1 MSIIDTYILSIP
13 AFFERLLELESISQ
27 EDITAA
33 GDGFFAVTK
42 SISTIL
48 HSKGIDTFPDNQ
60 DQLLDCHN
68 YFDDWYLYAVPSMN
82 GHVYS
87 LFKMREQEH
96 DADMGLAADGD
107 TPGVTISFI
116 AFNTDI
122 LKQCLFTP
130 DYANRKALGIEINR
144 VVSYRKQ
151 LHNPYLKCYFIRPE
165 AVGTYMIADL
175 YTHKTASFASDGMIK
190 VPEAYSRQ
198 YRKRRKSLK
207 FARLQDFLDL
217 NNAAAGHCIC
227 DHDFIYIQDPEH
239 LTIHEKLA
247 VLATHTA
254 NTSFHSFAA
263 EVRYHAKFLVWYA
276 KAALPFAGG
285 SPYASAVRADMTI
298 DDKEFEGPTLYYNEK
313 SSLFQT
319 QVKHHKDW
327 C

>member
-165 AVGTYMIADL
+165 VVGTYMIADL
-175 YTHKTASFASDGMIK
+175 YTQKNCVIYFRWHD
-190 VPEAYSRQ
+190 
-198 YRKRRKSLK
+198 KSS
-207 FARLQDFLDL
+207 
-217 NNAAAGHCIC
+217 G
-227 DHDFIYIQDPEH
+227 
-239 LTIHEKLA
+239 
-247 VLATHTA
+247 
-254 NTSFHSFAA
+254 
-263 EVRYHAKFLVWYA
+263 
-276 KAALPFAGG
+276 
-285 SPYASAVRADMTI
+285 
-298 DDKEFEGPTLYYNEK
+298 
-313 SSLFQT
+313 SLFQAVSET
-319 QVKHHKDW
+319 KKIFKICAVARFSGFEQCCSRALHL
-327 C
+327 